1 MSATSR
7 AQDQAAHCS
16 SQQGQYL
23 PGHPDAQSP
32 GHLATSHHLSQ
43 ELSPFARRCL
53 NGSRRKPVGRGCNP
67 HKPASNSGQ
76 GPGSL
81 LEEKGHGV

>member
-1 MSATSR
+1 MPR
-7 AQDQAAHCS
+7 ARPRTKQPTAAHSKDSACPDTQTPS
-16 SQQGQYL
+16 
-23 PGHPDAQSP
+23 HP
-32 GHLATSHHLSQ
+32 ATWPPSHPLSQ